1 MTQCT
6 IKRATII
13 GGGTMGHGIAQVS
26 AMAGIHTT
34 LVDLNQDVLNAAQA
48 KVTANLDNGV
58 ARGKVTEEAQTAAL
72 ANLAFSTS
80 NDSLAESD
88 LFVEAVPENMDLKKA
103 LFKQADEQCP
113 QGAILATNTSSLSVS
128 EIASAT
134 SRPQNVIG
142 LHFFNPVHIM
152 KLLEIVKGEQTDAD
166 TLARAVAYGKRIG
179 KTHVVVN
186 DAPGFATSRLGICLG
201 NEAMR
206 MVEQGVASAQDIDT
220 AMSLGYGH
228 PVGPLQLTDMVGL
241 DVRLAISTYLY
252 EKLGTDTFKPPAIA
266 QEMVAAGKLGKKS
279 GEGFYQ
285 WVDGKAVKG

>member
-1 MTQCT
+1 MTEC
-6 IKRATII
+6 ILKRATII

-48 KVTANLDNGV
+48 KVTANLDKGV
-58 ARGKVTEEAQTAAL
+58 ARGKVTEEAKAAAL
-72 ANLAFSTS
+72 ANLVFSTS

-88 LFVEAVPENMDLKKA
+88 LFVEAVPENMDLKKN

-279 GEGFYQ
+279 GEGFYS

>member
-1 MTQCT
+1 MTECT
-6 IKRATII
+6 LKRATII

-48 KVTANLDNGV
+48 KVTANLDKGV
-58 ARGKVTEEAQTAAL
+58 ARGKVTEEAKAAAL
-72 ANLAFSTS
+72 ANLAFSTG

-88 LFVEAVPENMDLKKA
+88 LFVEAVPENMDSKD
-103 LFKQADEQCP
+103 LFKQADEQYP
-113 QGAILATNTSSLSVS
+113 QGTILATNTSSLSVS

-142 LHFFNPVHIM
+142 LHFFNPVHIA
-152 KLLEIVKGEQTDAD
+152 KLLEIVKGEQTDTD

-266 QEMVAAGKLGKKS
+266 QEMVAKGKLGKKS
-279 GEGFYQ
+279 GEGFYR
-285 WVDGKAVKG
+285 WVEGKAVKN

>member
-13 GGGTMGHGIAQVS
+13 GGGTMGHGIAKL
-26 AMAGIHTT
+26 AMAGVHTT
-34 LVDLNQDVLNAAQA
+34 LVDLNQDVLNAAQT
-48 KVTANLDNGV
+48 KVTANLDKGV
-58 ARGKVTEEAQTAAL
+58 RGQSHRRSQSRCL
-72 ANLAFSTS
+72 SQLGIFYH

-88 LFVEAVPENMDLKKA
+88 LFVEAVPENMDLKKT
-103 LFKQADEQCP
+103 LFKQADAECP

-152 KLLEIVKGEQTDAD
+152 KLLEIVKGDETDAD

-279 GEGFYQ
+279 GEGFYR
-285 WVDGKAVKG
+285 WVDGKPVKN

>member
-1 MTQCT
+1 MTTCT
-6 IKRATII
+6 LKRATII

-34 LVDLNQDVLNAAQA
+34 LVDLNEDVLKAAEV
-48 KVTANLDNGV
+48 KVTSNLDKGV
-58 ARGKVTEEAQTAAL
+58 ARGKVTEEAKTAAL
-72 ANLAFSTS
+72 ANLAFSST
-80 NDSLAESD
+80 NDSLRESD
-88 LFVEAVPENMDLKKA
+88 LFVEAVPENMDLKKM
-103 LFKQADEQCP
+103 LFKQADAQCP

-152 KLLEIVKGEQTDAD
+152 KLLEIVKGDQTDAD
-166 TLARAVAYGKRIG
+166 TLARAVAYGQRIG

-279 GEGFYQ
+279 GEGFYS
-285 WVDGKAVKG
+285 WLDGKAIKG

>member
-48 KVTANLDNGV
+48 KVTANLDKGV
-58 ARGKVTEEAQTAAL
+58 ARGKVTEEAKAAAL
-72 ANLAFSTS
+72 ANLAFSTG

-88 LFVEAVPENMDLKKA
+88 LFVEAVPENMDLKKT
-103 LFKQADEQCP
+103 LFKQADAECP

-152 KLLEIVKGEQTDAD
+152 KLLEIVKGDETDAD

-279 GEGFYQ
+279 GEGFYR
-285 WVDGKAVKG
+285 WADGKPVKN

>member
-1 MTQCT
+1 MTECT
-6 IKRATII
+6 LKRATII

-34 LVDLNQDVLNAAQA
+34 LVDLNQDVLNAAQE
-48 KVTANLDNGV
+48 KVTANLDKGV
-58 ARGKVTEEAQTAAL
+58 ARGKVTEEAKAAAL
-72 ANLAFSTS
+72 ANLAFSAS
-80 NDSLAESD
+80 NDSLATSD
-88 LFVEAVPENMDLKKA
+88 LFIEAVPENMDLKKT
-103 LFKQADEQCP
+103 LFRQADEQCP
-113 QGAILATNTSSLSVS
+113 PGAILATNTSSLSVS

-134 SRPQNVIG
+134 ARPQNVIG

-152 KLLEIVKGEQTDAD
+152 TLLEIVNGDQTDID

-252 EKLGTDTFKPPAIA
+252 EKLGTDTFKPPVIA

-279 GEGFYQ
+279 GEGFYP

>member
-1 MTQCT
+1 MTECT
-6 IKRATII
+6 LKRATII

-48 KVTANLDNGV
+48 KVTANLDKGV
-58 ARGKVTEEAQTAAL
+58 ARGKVTEEAKASAL
-72 ANLAFSTS
+72 ANLAFSTR

-88 LFVEAVPENMDLKKA
+88 LFVEAVPENMDLKKT

-166 TLARAVAYGKRIG
+166 TLTRAVAYGKRIG

>member
-26 AMAGIHTT
+26 AMAGVHTT
-34 LVDLNQDVLNAAQA
+34 LVDLNQDVLNAAQT
-48 KVTANLDNGV
+48 KVTANLDKGV
-58 ARGKVTEEAQTAAL
+58 ARGKVTEEAKAAAL
-72 ANLAFSTS
+72 ANLVFSTD

-88 LFVEAVPENMDLKKA
+88 LFVEAVPENMDLKKT
-103 LFKQADEQCP
+103 LFKQADAECP

-152 KLLEIVKGEQTDAD
+152 KLLEIVKGDETDAD

-228 PVGPLQLTDMVGL
+228 PVGPLQLTDLVGL

-279 GEGFYQ
+279 GEGFYR
-285 WVDGKAVKG
+285 WVDGKPVKN